1 MIIRPVFAVI
11 ERDLVKLFRQKGR
24 LLSALVRPLIWLL
37 VIGAGFDALIENKST
52 GYRSF
57 LIPGVLG
64 MSILFGALLG
74 ALSTVYEKESG
85 IMKLMIIA
93 PFEHFW
99 IVFAKMVAASI
110 SACIQVLLLLIVLIL
125 MGDIDKNINWLLLVI
140 SIVLLSISCSGIGML
155 VASFSKTLDNFAAI
169 MNFVIFPVFF
179 LSGSLY
185 PVNNLPGVLGFI
197 ARLNP
202 YTYGVDLLKHSVNV
216 PLGGNADFSI
226 VMNVSIVVSFTFVAF
241 ILSSW
246 RFSRDDAHHV
256 WFPAPKKK

>member
-1 MIIRPVFAVI
+1 MILRPIFAVI

-37 VIGAGFDALIENKST
+37 VIGTGFDALIENKTT

-85 IMKLMIIA
+85 VMKLMIIA

-99 IVFAKMVAASI
+99 IVFAKMAAASI
-110 SACIQVLLLLIVLIL
+110 SACIQVILLLIVLIFL
-125 MGDIDKNINWLLLVI
+125 GDIDKNINLLLLMI
-140 SIVLLSISCSGIGML
+140 SILLLSISCAGIGML

-185 PVNNLPGVLGFI
+185 PVTNLPGFLGVI
-197 ARLNP
+197 AKLNP
-202 YTYGVDLLKHSVNV
+202 YTYGVDLLKHSINV
-216 PLGGNADFSI
+216 PLGGSADFSVI
-226 VMNVSIVVSFTFVAF
+226 LNISILLSFTVVAF

-246 RFSRDDAHHV
+246 RFSRDEAHNV
-256 WFPAPKKK
+256 WFPPPKKK